1 MGLIDLKSDLAWYG
15 KTAPGFK
22 PNPNRRRTDYN
33 YSGGDKGDLTV
44 TTTVQGFSDKGA
56 TVSFRQVTSNN
67 AFNISGQGTATML
80 SQLGQG
86 SKFPIGPAGQVH
98 EFDIARTGFSP
109 RSRYEDTYN
118 SLSTAGLADTY
129 TIDSPIDDM
138 YNKVKVRDAAYN
150 PIGYARHPLILRGI
164 QRDGSSD
171 PQRFGWPNLPSL
183 GIPRGG
189 IVTQAERILVDAAR
203 IGKFLIR
210 PEGLLFLAKQQGL
223 ELMNPNVETKKGTAR
238 PGRQKIYNPLSI
250 FSNGA
255 IHIPRKIGNYGG
267 KIGDALGLPQ
277 TRYGDIH
284 ASRFRG
290 EKNEFNRLVKLK
302 KDIYESDKTIIF
314 DDKTGPNS
322 LMGIGRTTIRRSE
335 FTLRDQDFFFS
346 SGPSRV
352 GGLPLGEGRGADDP
366 DKFQK
371 KRKFS
376 IDIGD
381 EDDLE
386 GSNARGLIHTI
397 EDDEHIKPKIGGDID
412 VDTSAYRTLSY
423 GQIRA
428 RTKEKSTGKAPIVP
442 FDFRTN
448 AEWEQLQIDQQ
459 IQKDQG
465 KLVDFNIGGIEFKAY
480 ITSLSDQISAGWQG
494 QPDQGRAEQRFLYG
508 GFERSVDIGFLV
520 AAESFD
526 EIESEWNK
534 LRRLARLCMPTYGE
548 AGFFASPV
556 KVTMGGLHRATPML
570 LTDVSFDWDTENP
583 WSLPG
588 STKAYDPET
597 GEIERVTEEEMR
609 SGYGY
614 PIVTSVDCTF
624 TYLGTK
630 AQTKDSVIFG

>member
-1 MGLIDLKSDLAWYG
+1 MPLIDLKSDLSWYG

-44 TTTVQGFSDKGA
+44 TTTVQGYSDKGE
-56 TVSFRQVTSNN
+56 TVSFRQVTSGN

-109 RSRYEDTYN
+109 RSRYEDVFN
-118 SLSTAGLADTY
+118 NLSTAGLADTY

-164 QRDGSSD
+164 QRDDSSD

-189 IVTQAERILVDAAR
+189 IVTQAERLLVDAAR

-223 ELMNPNVETKKGTAR
+223 ELMNPNVETKRGIGR
-238 PGRQKIYNPLSI
+238 PGTQKIYNPLSV
-250 FSNGA
+250 FSNN
-255 IHIPRKIGNYGG
+255 ILHIPRKIGNYGG

-277 TRYGDIH
+277 TRYGDII
-284 ASRFRG
+284 ASRNGDERTA
-290 EKNEFNRLVKLK
+290 FNRLIQLK
-302 KDIYESDKTIIF
+302 RYVYDRPNETIIF

-322 LMGIGRTTIRRSE
+322 LMGLGSTTIRRAENSLLSQE
-335 FTLRDQDFFFS
+335 QFQVS
-346 SGPSRV
+346 N
-352 GGLPLGEGRGADDP
+352 EQGRGQLRTLANDI
-366 DKFQK
+366 DKFQE
-371 KRKFS
+371 KRALAS
-376 IDIGD
+376 TLDD
-381 EDDLE
+381 ELE
-386 GSNARGLIHTI
+386 LDGLTRTI
-397 EDDEHIKPKIGGDID
+397 EDDEHIKPKVGGDID
-412 VDTSAYRTLSY
+412 VDTRAYRTLSY

-428 RTKEKSTGKAPIVP
+428 RAKEKSKGSEQPQGPIVP

-448 AEWEQLQIDQQ
+448 AEWEQSQIDLQTE
-459 IQKDQG
+459 KDQG
-465 KLVDFNIGGIEFKAY
+465 KLIDFNIGGIEFRAY
-480 ITSLSDQISAGWQG
+480 IISLGDNISAGWQG
-494 QPDQGRAEQRFLYG
+494 SPDQGRAEQRYLYT
-508 GFERSVDIGFLV
+508 GFERTVNVSFAV

-534 LRRLARLCMPTYGE
+534 MKRLARLCMPTYGDS
-548 AGFFASPV
+548 GFFASPV
-556 KVTMGGLHRATPML
+556 KVTIGGIHRATPML
-570 LTDVSFDWDTENP
+570 LTDLSFDWDTENP
-583 WSLPG
+583 WSLPD
-588 STKAYDPET
+588 SIKSYNPET
-597 GEIERVTEEEMR
+597 GEIERVTEDEMR
-609 SGYGY
+609 AGYGY
-614 PIVTSVDCTF
+614 PIVTDVDCTF

-630 AQTKDSVIFG
+630 AQTVDSPIFG

>member
-1 MGLIDLKSDLAWYG
+1 MGLIDLKSDLSWYG

-33 YSGGDKGDLTV
+33 YSGGEKGDLTV
-44 TTTVQGFSDKGA
+44 TTTVQGYSDKGE
-56 TVSFRQVTSNN
+56 TVSFRQVTSGN

-109 RSRYEDTYN
+109 RSRYEDVFN
-118 SLSTAGLADTY
+118 NLSTAGLADTY
-129 TIDSPIDDM
+129 TINSPIDDM

-164 QRDGSSD
+164 QRDDSSD

-189 IVTQAERILVDAAR
+189 IVTQAERLLVDAAR

-223 ELMNPNVETKKGTAR
+223 ELMNPNVENKRGLAR
-238 PGRQKIYNPLSI
+238 PGTQKIYNPLSI
-250 FSNGA
+250 FSNSA

-267 KIGDALGLPQ
+267 RIGEALGLPQ
-277 TRYGDIH
+277 TRYGDIL
-284 ASRFRG
+284 ASRNGDERTA
-290 EKNEFNRLVKLK
+290 FNRLIQLK
-302 KDIYESDKTIIF
+302 KEVYDRPNETIIF

-322 LMGIGRTTIRRSE
+322 LMGLGRTTIRRAENSLLSQE
-335 FTLRDQDFFFS
+335 LFRVSGDHGGGQLRTLANDI
-346 SGPSRV
+346 
-352 GGLPLGEGRGADDP
+352 
-366 DKFQK
+366 DKFQE
-371 KRKFS
+371 KRKLVPTL
-376 IDIGD
+376 DD
-381 EDDLE
+381 ELE
-386 GSNARGLIHTI
+386 LDGLTRTI
-397 EDDEHIKPKIGGDID
+397 ENDDHIKPKVGGDID
-412 VDTSAYRTLSY
+412 VDTSTYRTLSY
-423 GQIRA
+423 GQIQTRA
-428 RTKEKSTGKAPIVP
+428 RQKSNGRAPIVP

-448 AEWEQLQIDQQ
+448 AEWEQSQIDLQTE
-459 IQKDQG
+459 KDQG
-465 KLVDFNIGGIEFKAY
+465 KLVDFNIDGIQFKAY

-494 QPDQGRAEQRFLYG
+494 QPDQGRAEQRYLYG

-556 KVTMGGLHRATPML
+556 KVTIGGLHRATPML

-588 STKAYDPET
+588 SAKAYNPEN

-609 SGYGY
+609 AGYGY

-630 AQTKDSVIFG
+630 AQTKDSIIFG

>member
-1 MGLIDLKSDLAWYG
+1 MGLIDLKSDLSWYG

-22 PNPNRRRTDYN
+22 PNLNRRRTDYN
-33 YSGGDKGDLTV
+33 YSGGEKGDLTV

-56 TVSFRQVTSNN
+56 TVSFRQVTSGN

-183 GIPRGG
+183 DIPRGG
-189 IVTQAERILVDAAR
+189 IVTQAERLLVDAAR

-223 ELMNPNVETKKGTAR
+223 TLMNPNVETSSGFTKQGM
-238 PGRQKIYNPLSI
+238 QKIYNPLSLL
-250 FSNGA
+250 NPA
-255 IHIPRKIGNYGG
+255 PLRLDRQL
-267 KIGDALGLPQ
+267 GDVFGLPSI
-277 TRYGDIH
+277 RYEDVVVKGRPGD
-284 ASRFRG
+284 
-290 EKNEFNRLVKLK
+290 EKVSNNRLKQLK
-302 KDIYESDKTIIF
+302 DSVFNQPLENIIN
-314 DDKTGPNS
+314 DNPTGPNS
-322 LMGIGRTTIRRSE
+322 LLGAGRTLIRKSKE
-335 FTLRDQDFFFS
+335 FRDRDQ
-346 SGPSRV
+346 
-352 GGLPLGEGRGADDP
+352 GLFQVSDPEQRGLLRSDDDENKFQEGR
-366 DKFQK
+366 KFTTTPN
-371 KRKFS
+371 
-376 IDIGD
+376 
-381 EDDLE
+381 EDTLK
-386 GSNARGLIHTI
+386 NGLTRII
-397 EDDEHIKPKIGGDID
+397 EDDEHIKPKIGGDI
-412 VDTSAYRTLSY
+412 VDDIRVYRQLSY

-428 RTKEKSTGKAPIVP
+428 RAEDKSTGKAPIVP

-448 AEWEQLQIDQQ
+448 AQWEQSQIEQQ
-459 IQKDQG
+459 TQKDQG
-465 KLVDFNIGGIEFKAY
+465 KLIDFNIGGIQFKAY
-480 ITSLSDQISAGWQG
+480 ITSLGESITADWQG
-494 QPDQGRAEQRFLYG
+494 NPDQGRAEQRYVYTG
-508 GFERSVDIGFLV
+508 YERSINLSFAV

-534 LRRLARLCMPTYGE
+534 LRRLARLALPTYGE
-548 AGFFASPV
+548 SGFFASPV
-556 KVTMGGLHRATPML
+556 KVTIGGIYRTTPML
-570 LTDVSFDWDTENP
+570 LTDISFDWDTENP

-588 STKAYDPET
+588 SAKAYNPDN

-609 SGYGY
+609 TGYGY
-614 PIVTSVDCTF
+614 PIVTDVDCQLI
-624 TYLGTK
+624 YLGTK